1 MLLQISVFNPL
12 FSTHLVD
19 FQWTECTGA
28 DSRIKHFCSFLKTCT
43 TPMDIL
49 KRIQLTV
56 LGTLSVDKE
65 GTEIE
70 IFTKIVV

>member
-1 MLLQISVFNPL
+1 
-12 FSTHLVD
+12 
-19 FQWTECTGA
+19 
-28 DSRIKHFCSFLKTCT
+28 
-43 TPMDIL
+43 MDIL